1 MLMRCDEKPWGAMRA
16 GWGEALRMRPLAFA
30 VGDSQ
35 YRFRPA
41 ACTAASSIQI
51 PSNSVFLALPPLSV
65 NSRALPMP
73 RTPRSKC
80 GMGTAWP
87 LPPGIDIQVRGHLA
101 QATTAADR
109 PQRSLAKARCLPSP
123 RGLSA
128 APRLL
133 VICLRPA
140 GRSLSFDG
148 WR

>member
-1 MLMRCDEKPWGAMRA
+1 MLMRCDEKPWGATRA
-16 GWGEALRMRPLAFA
+16 GWGGALRMRPLAFA

-35 YRFRPA
+35 NRFRPA

-101 QATTAADR
+101 
-109 PQRSLAKARCLPSP
+109 
-123 RGLSA
+123 
-128 APRLL
+128 
-133 VICLRPA
+133 
-140 GRSLSFDG
+140 
-148 WR
+148 